1 MSLTLSMIV
10 SAYDRPEHLK
20 LCLQSLKLQTVA
32 TRMQVFVAD
41 NSTVEANNNAFRS
54 LLQTDFLL
62 CGYYST
68 KMRECYES
76 AEMVVR
82 SSLVTGD
89 FLGFPSDDNWYAP
102 EYCERMLKAAEKNA
116 WDLVYCDCLFDPRW
130 SGHYT
135 TQIGSPVP
143 GGIDKGGFIVRRSLF
158 LELGG
163 FPGKNG
169 GASASD
175 GLFVQAAAARC
186 MHGRVPEVMWF
197 HG

>member
-32 TRMQVFVAD
+32 SRMQVFVAD

-82 SSLVTGD
+82 IVPRD
-89 FLGFPSDDNWYAP
+89 WRFP
-102 EYCERMLKAAEKNA
+102 C
-116 WDLVYCDCLFDPRW
+116 
-130 SGHYT
+130 
-135 TQIGSPVP
+135 
-143 GGIDKGGFIVRRSLF
+143 
-158 LELGG
+158 
-163 FPGKNG
+163 FP
-169 GASASD
+169 
-175 GLFVQAAAARC
+175 F
-186 MHGRVPEVMWF
+186 
-197 HG
+197 